1 MINKIANITFKST
14 QEDTSHKTRLNSNLA
29 VTGACSG
36 LTTIGLGECFNK
48 FDIAEFSKN
57 NLDKTKNILKYST
70 LKNIAAGI
78 VLGVSIS
85 TIHKLLSQNNNQK

>member
-57 NLDKTKNILKYST
+57 TVEPLDTAEES
-70 LKNIAAGI
+70 
-78 VLGVSIS
+78 SIP
-85 TIHKLLSQNNNQK
+85 TPRKI